1 MTSVVRLTEH
11 QSTLK
16 NQDVPAWL
24 ISELAGEALNFSP
37 TAFSSTRCT
46 SQGRCYLCPANLV

>member
-46 SQGRCYLCPANLV
+46 S